1 VQVHRIDHVGIIVKD
16 LAAAKAFFLDF
27 GLELQGEAELE
38 GEWLDK
44 IVGLNNVK
52 VALAMLRTPIMRE
65 YVRIYPFNSATNI

>member
-1 VQVHRIDHVGIIVKD
+1 MKVHRIDHVGIIVKD

-27 GLELQGEAELE
+27 GLELQGEGELE

-52 VALAMLRTPIMRE
+52 ELMSCCGRRTVSKYRVSPVLQT
-65 YVRIYPFNSATNI
+65 VR